1 MEGEN
6 CWTHTAEDRSF
17 SFEITHIRNLEIKWQ
32 KMFSNI
38 LDFTICQQRKTMY
51 MNRSRH
57 SCCLSNILNI
67 KSRCFVRSRQCGS
80 NNKSFLVWHH
90 WVTPIQSHGVFV
102 LTSWHQ
108 PPLTNKKALLSWH
121 HKMTSPLS
129 NQEAHLWWRHSA
141 PIKRTSH
148 TIFFILK
155 VEDGGGGGGT
165 SQNGLHGKAP
175 PERLRISVVEVCEM
189 VGKTVIKPVCK
200 QAQ

>member
-1 MEGEN
+1 
-6 CWTHTAEDRSF
+6 
-17 SFEITHIRNLEIKWQ
+17 
-32 KMFSNI
+32 
-38 LDFTICQQRKTMY
+38 

-67 KSRCFVRSRQCGS
+67 KSRCFVRSWQCGWS

-155 VEDGGGGGGT
+155 VEDWGGGGGWGYFP
-165 SQNGLHGKAP
+165 SHLGSERRSWHFSDNCNDQNAT
-175 PERLRISVVEVCEM
+175 ERIAAARENVQSVNETELPVAVCISTHDKHCLPHCLSNWFLTETAITRERQHRRAVSR
-189 VGKTVIKPVCK
+189 
-200 QAQ
+200 